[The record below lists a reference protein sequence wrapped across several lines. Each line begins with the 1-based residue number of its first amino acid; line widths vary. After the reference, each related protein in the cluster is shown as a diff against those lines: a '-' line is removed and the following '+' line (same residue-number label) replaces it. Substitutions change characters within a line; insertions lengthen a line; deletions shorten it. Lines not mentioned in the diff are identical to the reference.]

1 MMLSLAG
8 LGGPMSEESGEKI
21 EQIGIIQLIKNM
33 LSPRTLPHIIMIAL
47 ISTILLFLVD
57 SQEVL
62 VAMSFISL
70 AISYVLIAIFSNS
83 RMVQNLTKLP
93 EQKGDSQWLVRLFFS
108 FRITIVPILIAAI
121 IVGLFWSFT
130 GGNDNAWISP
140 LLASLFIVWS
150 IAQAASFRTGMVEWL
165 ANGLGDAKLHTY
177 QAKISTASQI
187 FVVQI
192 FALVILWLGQI
203 ISQAE
208 NMTLQDALLG
218 GFAFIIISI
227 VLQATT
233 LWLTR
238 DEREASGNEK
248 GMAAFS
254 FKWMIVAQLFIT
266 WHAFSIYRRTAMNPS
281 EISTIIEEG
290 LLMAFTVI
298 FAVWSLTTYTV
309 RDGKR
314 LISENASLP
323 LGISFG
329 YAYAGSVAL
338 LTGTFDNLKEVM
350 IFGHVLSIC
359 AMMLLLRPT
368 LRTSRITSEMFVNAK
383 SVDISKNQEAADGEK
398 SEDGDSISKDDSEEE
413 WQEDEE
419 IDWDK
424 GIDISEDAEWDD
436 SDAELTESDEA

>member
-1 MMLSLAG
+1 M
-8 LGGPMSEESGEKI
+8 EEDSQQEFK
-21 EQIGIIQLIKNM
+21 QIGMFQLIRNM
-33 LSPRTLPHIIMIAL
+33 LSPRTLPHIIMIAV
-47 ISTILLFLVD
+47 ISSILLFLV
-57 SQEVL
+57 STQEVL

-70 AISYVLIAIFSNS
+70 SISYVVVSMLSNNS
-83 RMVQNLTKLP
+83 MIQSLTKLP
-93 EQKGDSQWLVRLFFS
+93 EEKGDSQWIVRFLFS
-108 FRITIVPILIAAI
+108 FRITIVPILIAAV
-121 IVGLFWSFT
+121 IVGLLWSFT
-130 GGNDNAWISP
+130 GGNDNGWISP
-140 LLASLFIVWS
+140 SLASLFIVWS

-177 QAKISTASQI
+177 QEKISTASQVV
-187 FVVQI
+187 VVQV

-208 NMTLQDALLG
+208 KMTLQDALLG
-218 GFAFIIISI
+218 GIAFIIVSVILQSI
-227 VLQATT
+227 T

-238 DEREASGNEK
+238 SEREASGNEK

-266 WHAFSIYRRTAMNPS
+266 WHAFSIYRRTAMSPS
-281 EISTIIEEG
+281 DLSTIIEEG
-290 LLMAFTVI
+290 LLMALTVI

-314 LISENASLP
+314 LISEHASLP

-329 YAYAGSVAL
+329 YAYAGSVAM

-368 LRTSRITSEMFVNAK
+368 LRTSRMTSEMFLNAK
-383 SVDISKNQEAADGEK
+383 NVDISRSEETEEVESEQEEDQDDEN
-398 SEDGDSISKDDSEEE
+398 SETEEETVDEE
-413 WQEDEE
+413 WQEDGE
-419 IDWDK
+419 IDWEK
-424 GIDISEDAEWDD
+424 GVDISEGTDWDGED
-436 SDAELTESDEA
+436 SEQEEESD

>member
-1 MMLSLAG
+1 M
-8 LGGPMSEESGEKI
+8 EEDSQQEFK
-21 EQIGIIQLIKNM
+21 QTGILQLILNM
-33 LSPRTLPHIIMIAL
+33 LSPRTLPHIVMIAV
-47 ISTILLFLVD
+47 ISSILLFLV
-57 SQEVL
+57 STQEVL

-70 AISYVLIAIFSNS
+70 SISYVVVSMLSNNPMIQS
-83 RMVQNLTKLP
+83 LTKLP
-93 EQKGDSQWLVRLFFS
+93 EEKGDSQWIVRFLFS
-108 FRITIVPILIAAI
+108 FRITIVPILLAAV
-121 IVGLFWSFT
+121 IVGLLWSFT
-130 GGNDNAWISP
+130 GGNDNGWISP
-140 LLASLFIVWS
+140 SLASLFIVWS

-177 QAKISTASQI
+177 QEKISTASQVV
-187 FVVQI
+187 VVQV

-208 NMTLQDALLG
+208 KMTLQDALIG
-218 GFAFIIISI
+218 GIAFIIVSVILQSI
-227 VLQATT
+227 T

-238 DEREASGNEK
+238 SEREASGNEK

-266 WHAFSIYRRTAMNPS
+266 WHAFSIYRRTAMSPS
-281 EISTIIEEG
+281 DLSTIIEEG

-314 LISENASLP
+314 LISEHASLP

-329 YAYAGSVAL
+329 YAYAGSVAM

-368 LRTSRITSEMFVNAK
+368 LRTSRMTSEMFINAQN
-383 SVDISKNQEAADGEK
+383 VDITRSEETEEVESEQDED
-398 SEDGDSISKDDSEEE
+398 SEDDNSKTEGETVDEE
-413 WQEDEE
+413 WQEDGE

-424 GIDISEDAEWDD
+424 GVDISEGTDWDGEESELEKD
-436 SDAELTESDEA
+436 SD

>member
-1 MMLSLAG
+1 
-8 LGGPMSEESGEKI
+8 MSEESGEKI

-47 ISTILLFLVD
+47 ISTILLFLVN

-383 SVDISKNQEAADGEK
+383 SVDISKNQESTDDEK
-398 SEDGDSISKDDSEEE
+398 SEDGDSISEDDSEEE

-424 GIDISEDAEWDD
+424 GIDISEDTEWDD
-436 SDAELTESDEA
+436 SDVELTESDEA

>member
-1 MMLSLAG
+1 M
-8 LGGPMSEESGEKI
+8 EEDSQQEFK
-21 EQIGIIQLIKNM
+21 QIGMLQLIRNM
-33 LSPRTLPHIIMIAL
+33 LSPRTLPHIIMIAV
-47 ISTILLFLVD
+47 ISSILLFLV
-57 SQEVL
+57 STQEVL

-70 AISYVLIAIFSNS
+70 SISYILVSMLSNNS
-83 RMVQNLTKLP
+83 MIQSLTKLP
-93 EQKGDSQWLVRLFFS
+93 EEKGDSQWIVRFLFS
-108 FRITIVPILIAAI
+108 FRITIVPILIAAV
-121 IVGLFWSFT
+121 IVGLLWSLT
-130 GGNDNAWISP
+130 GGNDNGWISP
-140 LLASLFIVWS
+140 ALASLFIVWS

-177 QAKISTASQI
+177 QEKISTASQVV
-187 FVVQI
+187 VVQV

-208 NMTLQDALLG
+208 KMTLQDALLG
-218 GFAFIIISI
+218 GIAFIIVSVI
-227 VLQATT
+227 LQAIT

-238 DEREASGNEK
+238 SEREASGNEK

-266 WHAFSIYRRTAMNPS
+266 WHAFSIYRRTAMSPS
-281 EISTIIEEG
+281 DLSTIIEEG

-314 LISENASLP
+314 LISEHASLP

-329 YAYAGSVAL
+329 YAYAGSVAM
-338 LTGTFDNLKEVM
+338 LTGTFDSLKEVM

-368 LRTSRITSEMFVNAK
+368 LRTSRMTSEMFLKAK
-383 SVDISKNQEAADGEK
+383 NVDITMPEETEEVEPEQDED
-398 SEDGDSISKDDSEEE
+398 SEDDNSETEGETVDEE
-413 WQEDEE
+413 WQEDGE
-419 IDWDK
+419 IDWEK
-424 GIDISEDAEWDD
+424 GVDISEGTDWDGED
-436 SDAELTESDEA
+436 SEQEEESD

>member
-1 MMLSLAG
+1 M
-8 LGGPMSEESGEKI
+8 EEDSQQEFK
-21 EQIGIIQLIKNM
+21 QIGMLQLIRNM
-33 LSPRTLPHIIMIAL
+33 LSPRTLPHIIMIAV
-47 ISTILLFLVD
+47 ISSILLFLV
-57 SQEVL
+57 STQEVL

-70 AISYVLIAIFSNS
+70 SISYVVVSMLSNNS
-83 RMVQNLTKLP
+83 MIQSLTKLP
-93 EQKGDSQWLVRLFFS
+93 EEKGDSQWIVRFLFS
-108 FRITIVPILIAAI
+108 FRITIVPILIAAV
-121 IVGLFWSFT
+121 IVGLLWSLT
-130 GGNDNAWISP
+130 GGNDNGWISP
-140 LLASLFIVWS
+140 ALASLFIVWS

-177 QAKISTASQI
+177 QEKISTASQVV
-187 FVVQI
+187 VVQV

-208 NMTLQDALLG
+208 KMTLQDALLG
-218 GFAFIIISI
+218 GIAFIIVSVI
-227 VLQATT
+227 LQAIT

-238 DEREASGNEK
+238 SEREASGNEK

-266 WHAFSIYRRTAMNPS
+266 WHAFSIYRRTAMSPS
-281 EISTIIEEG
+281 DLSTIIEEG

-314 LISENASLP
+314 LISEHASLP

-329 YAYAGSVAL
+329 YAYAGSVAM
-338 LTGTFDNLKEVM
+338 LTGTFDSLKEVM

-368 LRTSRITSEMFVNAK
+368 LRTSRMTSEMFLKAK
-383 SVDISKNQEAADGEK
+383 NVDITMPEETEEVEPEQDED
-398 SEDGDSISKDDSEEE
+398 SEDDNSETEGETVDEE
-413 WQEDEE
+413 WQEDGE
-419 IDWDK
+419 IDWEK
-424 GIDISEDAEWDD
+424 GVDISEGTDWDGED
-436 SDAELTESDEA
+436 SEQEEESD

>member
-1 MMLSLAG
+1 
-8 LGGPMSEESGEKI
+8 
-21 EQIGIIQLIKNM
+21 
-33 LSPRTLPHIIMIAL
+33 
-47 ISTILLFLVD
+47 
-57 SQEVL
+57 
-62 VAMSFISL
+62 
-70 AISYVLIAIFSNS
+70 
-83 RMVQNLTKLP
+83 
-93 EQKGDSQWLVRLFFS
+93 
-108 FRITIVPILIAAI
+108 
-121 IVGLFWSFT
+121 
-130 GGNDNAWISP
+130 
-140 LLASLFIVWS
+140 
-150 IAQAASFRTGMVEWL
+150 MVEWL

-177 QAKISTASQI
+177 QEKISTASQI

-203 ISQAE
+203 ISQTE
-208 NMTLQDALLG
+208 KMTLQDALLG
-218 GFAFIIISI
+218 GIAFIVVSI
-227 VLQATT
+227 VLQAVT

-266 WHAFSIYRRTAMNPS
+266 WHAFSIYRRTAMSPS
-281 EISTIIEEG
+281 DISTIIEEG

-314 LISENASLP
+314 LISEDASLP

-329 YAYAGSVAL
+329 YAYAGSVAM

-368 LRTSRITSEMFVNAK
+368 LRTSRMTSEMFLNAK
-383 SVDISKNQEAADGEK
+383 SVDITRDVSVEDEEETVEDD
-398 SEDGDSISKDDSEEE
+398 SETEENSEEE
-413 WQEDEE
+413 WQEDQE

-424 GIDISEDAEWDD
+424 GIDISEDTDWDD
-436 SDAELTESDEA
+436 SDVEIAESDEA

>member
-1 MMLSLAG
+1 M
-8 LGGPMSEESGEKI
+8 EEDSQQEFK
-21 EQIGIIQLIKNM
+21 QIGMLQLIRNM
-33 LSPRTLPHIIMIAL
+33 LSPRTLPHIIMIAV
-47 ISTILLFLVD
+47 ISSILLFLV
-57 SQEVL
+57 STQEVL

-70 AISYVLIAIFSNS
+70 SISYVVVSMLSNNS
-83 RMVQNLTKLP
+83 MIQSLTKLP
-93 EQKGDSQWLVRLFFS
+93 EEKGDSQWIVRFLFS
-108 FRITIVPILIAAI
+108 FRITIVPILIAAV
-121 IVGLFWSFT
+121 IVGLLWSLT
-130 GGNDNAWISP
+130 GGNDNGWISP
-140 LLASLFIVWS
+140 ALASLFIVWS

-177 QAKISTASQI
+177 QEKISTASQVV
-187 FVVQI
+187 VVQV

-208 NMTLQDALLG
+208 KMKLQDALLG
-218 GFAFIIISI
+218 GIAFILVSVI
-227 VLQATT
+227 LQAIT

-238 DEREASGNEK
+238 SEREASGNEK

-266 WHAFSIYRRTAMNPS
+266 WHAFSIYRRTAMSPS
-281 EISTIIEEG
+281 DLSTIIEEG

-314 LISENASLP
+314 LISEHASLP

-329 YAYAGSVAL
+329 YAYAGSVAM
-338 LTGTFDNLKEVM
+338 LTGTFDSLKEVM

-368 LRTSRITSEMFVNAK
+368 LRTSRMTSEMFLKAIN
-383 SVDISKNQEAADGEK
+383 VDITMPEETEEVEPEQDED
-398 SEDGDSISKDDSEEE
+398 SEDDNSETEGETVDEE
-413 WQEDEE
+413 WQEDGE
-419 IDWDK
+419 IDWEK
-424 GIDISEDAEWDD
+424 GVDISEGTDWDGED
-436 SDAELTESDEA
+436 SEQEEESD

>member
-1 MMLSLAG
+1 M
-8 LGGPMSEESGEKI
+8 EEDSQQEFK
-21 EQIGIIQLIKNM
+21 QIGMLQLIRNM
-33 LSPRTLPHIIMIAL
+33 LSPRTLPHIIMIAV
-47 ISTILLFLVD
+47 ISSILLFLV
-57 SQEVL
+57 STQEVL

-70 AISYVLIAIFSNS
+70 SISYVLISVLSNIAMIQS
-83 RMVQNLTKLP
+83 LTKLP
-93 EQKGDSQWLVRLFFS
+93 EEKGDSQWIVRFLFS
-108 FRITIVPILIAAI
+108 FRITIVPILVAAV
-121 IVGLFWSFT
+121 IVGLLWSFT
-130 GGNDNAWISP
+130 GGNDNGWISP
-140 LLASLFIVWS
+140 ALASLFIVWS

-177 QAKISTASQI
+177 QEKISTASQVV
-187 FVVQI
+187 VVQV

-208 NMTLQDALLG
+208 KMTLQDALLG
-218 GFAFIIISI
+218 GIAFIIVSVI
-227 VLQATT
+227 LQAIT

-238 DEREASGNEK
+238 SEREASGNEK

-266 WHAFSIYRRTAMNPS
+266 WHAFSIYRRTAMSPS
-281 EISTIIEEG
+281 DLSTIIEEG

-314 LISENASLP
+314 LISEHASLP

-329 YAYAGSVAL
+329 YAYAGSVAM

-368 LRTSRITSEMFVNAK
+368 LRTSRMTSEMFLNAK
-383 SVDISKNQEAADGEK
+383 SVDISRSEETEHDESEQHEH
-398 SEDGDSISKDDSEEE
+398 SEDNESESEEESPGEE
-413 WQEDEE
+413 WQEDGE
-419 IDWDK
+419 IDWEK
-424 GIDISEDAEWDD
+424 GVDISEGTNWDGDESESKED
-436 SDAELTESDEA
+436 SD

>member
-1 MMLSLAG
+1 M
-8 LGGPMSEESGEKI
+8 
-21 EQIGIIQLIKNM
+21 
-33 LSPRTLPHIIMIAL
+33 
-47 ISTILLFLVD
+47 
-57 SQEVL
+57 
-62 VAMSFISL
+62 
-70 AISYVLIAIFSNS
+70 
-83 RMVQNLTKLP
+83 
-93 EQKGDSQWLVRLFFS
+93 
-108 FRITIVPILIAAI
+108 AAV
-121 IVGLFWSFT
+121 IVGLLWSFT
-130 GGNDNAWISP
+130 GGNDNGWISP
-140 LLASLFIVWS
+140 ALASLFIVWS

-177 QAKISTASQI
+177 QEKISTASQVV
-187 FVVQI
+187 VVQV

-208 NMTLQDALLG
+208 KMTLQDALLG
-218 GFAFIIISI
+218 GIAFIIVSV
-227 VLQATT
+227 VLQSIT

-238 DEREASGNEK
+238 SEREASGNEK

-266 WHAFSIYRRTAMNPS
+266 WHAFSIYRRTAMSPS
-281 EISTIIEEG
+281 DLSTIIEEG

-314 LISENASLP
+314 LISEHASLP

-329 YAYAGSVAL
+329 YAYAGSVAM

-368 LRTSRITSEMFVNAK
+368 LRTSRMTSEMFLNAK
-383 SVDISKNQEAADGEK
+383 NVDIRRSEETEEVAPEQDED
-398 SEDGDSISKDDSEEE
+398 SEDDNSETEQETVDEE
-413 WQEDEE
+413 WQEDGE
-419 IDWDK
+419 IDWEK
-424 GIDISEDAEWDD
+424 GVDISEGTNWDGEE
-436 SDAELTESDEA
+436 SEPKEESD

>member
-1 MMLSLAG
+1 M
-8 LGGPMSEESGEKI
+8 EEDSQQEFK
-21 EQIGIIQLIKNM
+21 QIGMLQLIRNM
-33 LSPRTLPHIIMIAL
+33 LSPRTLPHIIMIAV
-47 ISTILLFLVD
+47 ISSILLFLV
-57 SQEVL
+57 STQEVL

-70 AISYVLIAIFSNS
+70 SVSYVVVAILSNNS
-83 RMVQNLTKLP
+83 MIQNLTKLP
-93 EQKGDSQWLVRLFFS
+93 EEKGDSQWIVRFLFS
-108 FRITIVPILIAAI
+108 FRITIVPILIAAV
-121 IVGLFWSFT
+121 IVGVLWSFT
-130 GGNDNAWISP
+130 GGNENGWISP
-140 LLASLFIVWS
+140 ALASLFIVWS

-177 QAKISTASQI
+177 QEKTSTASQI
-187 FVVQI
+187 VVVQV

-208 NMTLQDALLG
+208 KMTLQDALIG
-218 GFAFIIISI
+218 GIAFIIVSVILQSI
-227 VLQATT
+227 T

-238 DEREASGNEK
+238 SEREASGNEK

-266 WHAFSIYRRTAMNPS
+266 WHAFSIYRRTAMSPS
-281 EISTIIEEG
+281 DLSTIIEEG

-314 LISENASLP
+314 LISEHASLP

-329 YAYAGSVAL
+329 YAYAGSVAM

-368 LRTSRITSEMFVNAK
+368 LRTSRMTSEMFLNAQ
-383 SVDISKNQEAADGEK
+383 SVDISKQDDTEIEDTEQDDQSDGTNSDSK
-398 SEDGDSISKDDSEEE
+398 EDDAGVEE
-413 WQEDEE
+413 WQEDVE
-419 IDWDK
+419 IDWEK
-424 GIDISEDAEWDD
+424 GIDISEDTNWDAED
-436 SDAELTESDEA
+436 SDKKESD